1 MNAALKPV
9 ILTYHSIADGASP
22 LEIPPAIFAQQ
33 MEWLR
38 SNARVV
44 PLGELVDALANHM
57 PLPERTVVL
66 SFDDGFRD
74 FHAAAAP
81 VLLRLGLPAT
91 VFLPTMY
98 AGGKNDWPGQP
109 SWVVPQPLMDWA
121 QVRELAEYGIEF
133 GSHSVTHPD
142 LTSLSAAK
150 CKQELEMS
158 KQEIES
164 HTARPADFFCFPY
177 GRWNLDVK
185 DAAGYYYE
193 GACSTGAGVV
203 EPDADPYALPRVDA
217 HYVRNPAWFRR
228 LFTRSFEAYITAR
241 RMIRLLRGKPEGT
254 YARIEQSGAMRGI
267 P

>member
-1 MNAALKPV
+1 MDAALKPV
-9 ILTYHSIADGASP
+9 ILTYHSISDGHFPLGVSP
-22 LEIPPAIFAQQ
+22 ALFTEQ
-33 MEWLR
+33 MEWLQR
-38 SNARVV
+38 HARVASLATV
-44 PLGELVDALANHM
+44 VHALRQREN
-57 PLPERTVVL
+57 LPARTVVL
-66 SFDDGFRD
+66 TFDDGFRD
-74 FHAAAAP
+74 FYSAAAP
-81 VLLRLGLPAT
+81 VLSRFGFPAT
-91 VFLPTMY
+91 VFLPTSFLGRTN
-98 AGGKNDWPGQP
+98 AWPGQP

-121 QVRELAEYGIEF
+121 QVRELAGHGIAF

-150 CKQELEMS
+150 RKQELEMS

-164 HTARPADFFCFPY
+164 QTARPADFFCFPY

-217 HYVRNPAWFRR
+217 HYLRSPAWFRR

-241 RMIRLLRGKPEGT
+241 RMIRLLRGQPEGT
-254 YARIEQSGAMRGI
+254 YARMEKPGAMRGI